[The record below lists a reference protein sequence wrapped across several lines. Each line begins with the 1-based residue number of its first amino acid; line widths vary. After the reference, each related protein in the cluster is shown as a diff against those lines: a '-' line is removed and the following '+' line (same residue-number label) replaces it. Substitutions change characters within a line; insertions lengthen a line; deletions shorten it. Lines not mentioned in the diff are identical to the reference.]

1 MRGMKAKRIGKE
13 ACAETEEMSATD
25 NSNDELEELGWRCLV
40 PIVVTNLKRSYFR
53 LWKKLALPISELY
66 WWVGSR
72 TR

>member
-40 PIVVTNLKRSYFR
+40 RSYLR
-53 LWKKLALPISELY
+53 I
-66 WWVGSR
+66 
-72 TR
+72 